1 MDHFKLRAAIQQ
13 HRAEMHARHRRIALI
28 ARQLREAEAD
38 RDRAVARFVALGE
51 EHQGIRHETG
61 LRAIG
66 RELGVTHRA
75 VTGMVERARTRTPH
89 QAADAPLIPVLAAE
103 EARAYVESG
112 ALGELIRVQVAFNPA
127 DIILES
133 GLDPSVYPDLGHHD
147 VPNMLIHGDDGVIG
161 VEECLSGYGGTGPS
175 NTVRLLKEL
184 GFPEDIRR
192 EVYPHRYI
200 ELTPSGVI
208 RASKESLHS
217 VGGGLAPSPDGRHF
231 IVRVR
236 EDMPRAVADWT
247 TEVLA
252 EPDKYPWAAGPRRA
266 RVYLDRAAAAPLQEP
281 YQIWR
286 GNHTFTIVIE
296 QGQLQLWVAA
306 YPPFRFNDILS
317 REQLLVLEAADLR
330 PADVEPRTWLDRFI
344 PARRERPPYLVISED
359 GQDLAHLPEGAD
371 PARSPATESRRTA
384 EPEED

>member
-1 MDHFKLRAAIQQ
+1 MDHFKLKAAVQQ

-51 EHQGIRHETG
+51 EHAGARHETG
-61 LRAIG
+61 VRAIG

-89 QAADAPLIPVLAAE
+89 PSADAPLIPVLGAE

-112 ALGELIRVQVAFNPA
+112 ALGDLTRVQVAFNPA
-127 DIILES
+127 DIVLES
-133 GLDPSVYPDLGHHD
+133 GLDPSVFPDLGDHD
-147 VPNMLIHGDDGVIG
+147 APNMLIHGADGAVIG

-184 GFPEDIRR
+184 DFPEDIRR

-200 ELTPSGVI
+200 ELTRSGVI
-208 RASKESLHS
+208 RASEESLHR
-217 VGGGLAPSPDGRHF
+217 VGGGLALSPDGGHF
-231 IVRVR
+231 VVRVR

-247 TEVLA
+247 AEVMA
-252 EPDKYPWAAGPRRA
+252 EPAKYPWAAGPRRA

-281 YQIWR
+281 YRVWR
-286 GNHTFTIVIE
+286 GNHTFTVVIE
-296 QGQLQLWVAA
+296 QGRLQLWVAA

-317 REQLLVLEAADLR
+317 REQLLVLDAADLR

-344 PARRERPPYLVISED
+344 PARRERPPFLVISED
-359 GQDLAHLPEGAD
+359 GQDLTYPPEG
-371 PARSPATESRRTA
+371 SPQ
-384 EPEED
+384 